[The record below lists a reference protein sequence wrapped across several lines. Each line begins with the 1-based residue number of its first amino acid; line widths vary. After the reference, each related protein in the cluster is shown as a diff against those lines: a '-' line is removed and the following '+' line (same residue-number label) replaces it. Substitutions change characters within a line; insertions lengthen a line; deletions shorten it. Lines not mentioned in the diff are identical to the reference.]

1 MRAVH
6 RKDYQRFLALLL
18 QARSDARLTQHDIA
32 RALGRP
38 QSYVSKY
45 ERGERRLDAVEFLE
59 VARVLGIDPYKMLR
73 KLEKGLC
80 PKSTRTN

>member
-6 RKDYQRFLALLL
+6 RKDYQRFLSLLL
-18 QARSDARLTQHDIA
+18 KARNDAGLTQSEVA
-32 RALGRP
+32 KALGHP

-59 VARVLGIDPYKMLR
+59 VAKALGIDPYKVLR
-73 KLEKGLC
+73 TIEKRLRLRVTG
-80 PKSTRTN
+80 SN